1 MKNSISQKIE
11 AFAQRISNKISD
23 YYFPQVKEEAKP
35 FSVWYAEMKTMDDVA
50 EQLAEVY
57 QHQANEIKRYYNY
70 NKR

>member
-1 MKNSISQKIE
+1 MKKSISQKIE
-11 AFAQRISNKISD
+11 ALGQRISDKISD
-23 YYFPQVKEEAKP
+23 YLYPQPTEEAKP
-35 FSVWYAEMKTMDDVA
+35 FAVWYAEMKTLDDVA